1 MRDPPRFK
9 NVLLDLSG
17 TLHVGDK
24 VVSGAISA
32 VSLLKRCGCK
42 VRVLCVVGC
51 VGGVISGGTN
61 RYLGVAE
68 KEEKRRR
75 ESGHQSVA

>member
-24 VVSGAISA
+24 VVSGAVSA

-42 VRVLCVVGC
+42 VRVLCVVVWG
-51 VGGVISGGTN
+51 

-75 ESGHQSVA
+75 ESGA